1 VTQTLVVFWH
11 LVMVLIQ
18 QELGFMTEF
27 SHLAPCGQDCHVLQP
42 GIAQQA
48 LWHREVLGVLG
59 TLVRPKHCACSRLVG
74 KEKLHGESGVS
85 SPRKK
90 PHQRTVSL
98 CPHGSSV
105 RKEEEERERV
115 K

>member
-1 VTQTLVVFWH
+1 MTQTLVVFWH

-59 TLVRPKHCACSRLVG
+59 TLVRPKHCAFSRSVG
-74 KEKLHGESGVS
+74 KEEELHAGRESGVS

-90 PHQRTVSL
+90 PHQRTGLAAPSWL
-98 CPHGSSV
+98 Q
-105 RKEEEERERV
+105 ERE
-115 K
+115 